1 MKPVLVPT
9 TDVNSETGVLLSWD
23 AADRSEVA
31 EGDTLAEI
39 ETSKSIIDVT
49 SPAAGF
55 LLHAARE
62 GAEVPLTEPIARV
75 FPDLA
80 ALEAYAAEEAR
91 RKAEAAASGPRATA
105 PARKRAEE
113 LGVELADIAGDGL
126 ITVAMVEAA
135 IAQTVTATKDLPAP
149 LAGVDGLPRIALV
162 GSGLGAMQIIDILG
176 AAGTGAAVAIVD
188 DDPAR
193 WAEEI
198 MGVPVIGG
206 FERLLELFAEDGA
219 DAAIIAVGTSV
230 TARKRLREA
239 CSANGIPLANAIDP
253 TVRIAEGVTLGTGN
267 VICAY
272 CHFGV
277 DTVIGDN
284 NMISAYNS
292 FDHHN
297 RIGSDIATGPAN
309 ATSGLVTIGDRV
321 RLGTGIFVE
330 PHVELGDDVQV
341 ASGSVIVSSVPAGH
355 VVKRRVVTTSVVPPR
370 R

>member
-39 ETSKSIIDVT
+39 ETSKAIIDVPC
-49 SPAAGF
+49 PAAGF

-62 GAEVPLTEPIARV
+62 GAEVSLNEPIARV
-75 FPDLA
+75 FDDLA
-80 ALEAYAAEEAR
+80 ALEDYAAEDAR
-91 RKAEAAASGPRATA
+91 RKAELAASGPRATE

-113 LGVELADIAGDGL
+113 LGVDLASIAGNGL
-126 ITVAMVEAA
+126 ITVGMVEAA
-135 IAQTVTATKDLPAP
+135 AAETVTATKDLPAP
-149 LAGVDGLPRIALV
+149 LAGVDGLPRIAVV
-162 GSGLGAMQIIDILG
+162 GSGLGAMQIIDILR
-176 AAGTGAAVAIVD
+176 AAASGAAVGIVD

-193 WAEEI
+193 WAEVI

-206 FERLLELFAEDGA
+206 FERLLVLFADGGA

-230 TARKRLREA
+230 AARARLREA
-239 CSANGIPLANAIDP
+239 CAANGIPLANAIDP
-253 TVRIAEGVTLGTGN
+253 TVRIADGVHMGTGN

-277 DTVIGDN
+277 DTVVGDN

-297 RIGSDIATGPAN
+297 RIGSDNATGPAN

-321 RLGTGIFVE
+321 RMGTGIFIE
-330 PHVELGDDVQV
+330 PHVELGDEVQV

-355 VVKRRVVTTSVVPPR
+355 AVKRRVVTTSVVPPR